1 LTRRAAPPYDKNKR
15 RLPLTKKDKKRPE
28 RERPAPSTS
37 ERGTGETDDI
47 DFPTVVWSLAILAV
61 LVLLH
66 RLIWGG

>member
-1 LTRRAAPPYDKNKR
+1 LA
-15 RLPLTKKDKKRPE
+15 KKDKKRPE

>member
-1 LTRRAAPPYDKNKR
+1 LA
-15 RLPLTKKDKKRPE
+15 KKDKKRPE
-28 RERPAPSTS
+28 SERPSPSRS
-37 ERGTGETDDI
+37 EKETGDRDDI